1 MIAGTTTTTAT
12 AAQKTDLAGELRDAL
27 VAAEFGPFY
36 ATPCAVVSPLYG
48 ALERGPGVLTVARED
63 NAIGI
68 AAGAALTGHLPVVLM
83 QNHGIGPSLGA
94 IAALVMPYR
103 MPMLLVVHAR
113 SVEGAP
119 PGEAALLS
127 RITRPLLDG
136 LGMAVVEYDPQRPAA
151 GQVVAARTLVSDN
164 RTPTALLMP
173 PETRPTATPE
183 IPA

>member
-1 MIAGTTTTTAT
+1 MTVGTTTS
-12 AAQKTDLAGELRDAL
+12 AQKADLAGELCDAL

-36 ATPCAVVSPLYG
+36 ATPCAVMSPLYG
-48 ALERGPGVLTVARED
+48 AIERGPGVLTVARED

-103 MPMLLVVHAR
+103 MPMLLVVHSRAAD
-113 SVEGAP
+113 GTP
-119 PGEAALLS
+119 PAEAMLLS

-136 LGMAVVEYDPQRPAA
+136 LGMAVLEYDPARPAA
-151 GQVVAARTLVSDN
+151 EQVAAARNSARDN

-173 PETRPTATPE
+173 PSAQRTGGL
-183 IPA
+183 PA